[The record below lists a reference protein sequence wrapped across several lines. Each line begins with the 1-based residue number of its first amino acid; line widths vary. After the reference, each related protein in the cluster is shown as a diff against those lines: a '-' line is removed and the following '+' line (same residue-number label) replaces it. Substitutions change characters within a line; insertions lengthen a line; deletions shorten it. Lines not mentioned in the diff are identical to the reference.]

1 MYICRHSARYH
12 TGRDNSQTHQL
23 RRLCSSDLR
32 LGLRVSRRGSRIL
45 PTIHISLVLV
55 TQTEEMVLCLLV
67 ALGFLLL
74 LLLMLLFVSQVRMR
88 VETLVLHS

>member
-1 MYICRHSARYH
+1 MYICRRSARYH

-23 RRLCSSDLR
+23 RRPCSSDLR

-45 PTIHISLVLV
+45 PTIHISLVQV
-55 TQTEEMVLCLLV
+55 TQTEEMVLYLSVVLEI
-67 ALGFLLL
+67 LLL
-74 LLLMLLFVSQVRMR
+74 LLLLFVSQVRMR